1 MVKILKA
8 QGDCHIDQMKKILS
22 QFIKDYEA
30 QIKLQR
36 VRWLM
41 EYPHIISNLW
51 HLLLIILNI
60 IQNVSILIIE
70 LKLLKILEIIR
81 RKGLAFQRQYNQNNQ
96 LCKQKY
102 LSQSNA
108 NILKASGN
116 SSVFQDSDNNLKQS
130 SGLINI
136 ATGLPKRSGSQ
147 KVRDSSNQ
155 HFNKRKDWVAF
166 IETQQQDVTNV
177 LKNRNEQSQNNNS
190 IERETPKD
198 STAPV
203 IQKEQD
209 KNWDIAEIGSDNVTF
224 NIKLNDDILSER
236 DKMIKAIKSYIK
248 KNKRLPPT
256 TLDYYK
262 FVKLVGKGAFGKVT
276 LGVHKLTGWEVAIKT
291 IEKSYMKDDFSRKK
305 VLQEVYILKNIKHS
319 NVIRLLEVFESPK
332 HLLIVMEYSGGGDLL
347 KYIKKHGRLTESKA
361 REYFIQIVYGLAH
374 CHWRS
379 VLHRDVKLDNI
390 LLDSNGG
397 VKLCDFGVSKIM
409 KKDQVINEQCG
420 TPAYIAPEI
429 ISDQGYSGFNVDIWS
444 LGVLLY
450 AMLWGTVPFKASNMK
465 DLHNLIM
472 KGSFSFPWELSS
484 DVKDLIKNMLK
495 LKPEDRYSIPEILNS
510 DWIKSREMTHDS
522 LGEIDINT
530 NVSLS
535 RKELNIMN
543 DSGSMSGIV
552 NVNVDNLFN
561 KDNYDT
567 KLNYKDYIAISQDF
581 ATMHLDEDAL
591 GIVESFGYPKSFVKD
606 WIKNGDINHATVC
619 YHLLNK

>member
-1 MVKILKA
+1 MIKMAEKRILLRLNNVYKVYGSNENNEGGEDLKSSRRLSYWPDEENIKA
-8 QGDCHIDQMKKILS
+8 VYQGLRNTNQTPKGGMINGISPHNFKFMTPSINN
-22 QFIKDYEA
+22 
-30 QIKLQR
+30 
-36 VRWLM
+36 M
-41 EYPHIISNLW
+41 EYQSKRYDNKH
-51 HLLLIILNI
+51 
-60 IQNVSILIIE
+60 NVKTAQTSWNSSKERPWIPTAVLP
-70 LKLLKILEIIR
+70 KS
-81 RKGLAFQRQYNQNNQ
+81 QMW
-96 LCKQKY
+96 KQKY

-108 NILKASGN
+108 NILKAN
-116 SSVFQDSDNNLKQS
+116 EENSVFQDNDNSSKQS

-147 KVRDSSNQ
+147 KVRDTVNQ
-155 HFNKRKDWVAF
+155 HFNKRKDCTAF
-166 IETQQQDVTNV
+166 IESQQQDVSHVMRHRTD
-177 LKNRNEQSQNNNS
+177 QSQNNS
-190 IERETPKD
+190 VERENLKLSSVP
-198 STAPV
+198 SA
-203 IQKEQD
+203 QKEAE
-209 KNWDIAEIGSDNVTF
+209 KKWEVAEIGTESVTF

-236 DKMIKAIKSYIK
+236 DKMIKAIKGYIK

-262 FVKLVGKGAFGKVT
+262 FIKLVGKGAFGKVT
-276 LGVHKLTGWEVAIKT
+276 LGVHKLTGSEVAIKT

-347 KYIKKHGRLTESKA
+347 KYIKKHGRLSENKA

-397 VKLCDFGVSKIM
+397 VKLWDFGVSKIM
-409 KKDQVINEQCG
+409 KKDQVINEQWG

-429 ISDQGYSGFNVDIWS
+429 ISDQGYSGFSVDIWS

-495 LKPEDRYSIPEILNS
+495 LKPEERYSIPEILNS
-510 DWIKSREMTHDS
+510 NWVKSREMTHDS

-543 DSGSMSGIV
+543 DSGSLNGIN
-552 NVNVDNLFN
+552 NVNIDNLF
-561 KDNYDT
+561 K
-567 KLNYKDYIAISQDF
+567 
-581 ATMHLDEDAL
+581 
-591 GIVESFGYPKSFVKD
+591 
-606 WIKNGDINHATVC
+606 
-619 YHLLNK
+619 

>member
-1 MVKILKA
+1 M
-8 QGDCHIDQMKKILS
+8 
-22 QFIKDYEA
+22 
-30 QIKLQR
+30 
-36 VRWLM
+36 W
-41 EYPHIISNLW
+41 
-51 HLLLIILNI
+51 
-60 IQNVSILIIE
+60 
-70 LKLLKILEIIR
+70 
-81 RKGLAFQRQYNQNNQ
+81 
-96 LCKQKY
+96 KQKY

-108 NILKASGN
+108 NILKASESN
-116 SSVFQDSDNNLKQS
+116 SVFQDSENNLKQAA
-130 SGLINI
+130 GLINI

-147 KVRDSSNQ
+147 KVRDTTNQ
-155 HFNKRKDWVAF
+155 HFNKRKDCVAF
-166 IETQQQDVTNV
+166 IESQQQDVSNV
-177 LKNRNEQSQNNNS
+177 MKNRTDQSQNNS
-190 IERETPKD
+190 VERDNLKESSVHTSQKDTEKRWEVVETGAD
-198 STAPV
+198 
-203 IQKEQD
+203 
-209 KNWDIAEIGSDNVTF
+209 NIAF
-224 NIKLNDDILSER
+224 NIKLNDDILNER
-236 DKMIKAIKSYIK
+236 DKMIKAIKGYIK

-276 LGVHKLTGWEVAIKT
+276 LGVHKLTGSEVAIKT

-347 KYIKKHGRLTESKA
+347 KYIKTHGRLSESKA

-397 VKLCDFGVSKIM
+397 VKLWDFGVSKIM

-429 ISDQGYSGFNVDIWS
+429 ISDQGYSGFSVDIWS

-484 DVKDLIKNMLK
+484 DVKDLIRNMLK
-495 LKPEDRYSIPEILNS
+495 LKPEERYSIPEILNS
-510 DWIKSREMTHDS
+510 NWVKSREMTHDS

-543 DSGSMSGIV
+543 GSESLNGIN
-552 NVNVDNLFN
+552 NVDVDNLF
-561 KDNYDT
+561 K
-567 KLNYKDYIAISQDF
+567 
-581 ATMHLDEDAL
+581 
-591 GIVESFGYPKSFVKD
+591 
-606 WIKNGDINHATVC
+606 
-619 YHLLNK
+619 

>member
-1 MVKILKA
+1 M
-8 QGDCHIDQMKKILS
+8 
-22 QFIKDYEA
+22 
-30 QIKLQR
+30 
-36 VRWLM
+36 W
-41 EYPHIISNLW
+41 
-51 HLLLIILNI
+51 
-60 IQNVSILIIE
+60 
-70 LKLLKILEIIR
+70 
-81 RKGLAFQRQYNQNNQ
+81 
-96 LCKQKY
+96 KQKY

-108 NILKASGN
+108 NILKASESN
-116 SSVFQDSDNNLKQS
+116 SVFQDSENNLKQAA
-130 SGLINI
+130 GLINI

-147 KVRDSSNQ
+147 KVRDTANQ
-155 HFNKRKDWVAF
+155 HFNKRKDCVAF
-166 IETQQQDVTNV
+166 IESQQQDVSNV
-177 LKNRNEQSQNNNS
+177 MKNRTDQSQNNS
-190 IERETPKD
+190 VERDNLKESSVHTSQKDTEKRWEVVETGAD
-198 STAPV
+198 
-203 IQKEQD
+203 
-209 KNWDIAEIGSDNVTF
+209 NIAF
-224 NIKLNDDILSER
+224 NIKLNDDILNER
-236 DKMIKAIKSYIK
+236 DKMIKAIKGYIK

-276 LGVHKLTGWEVAIKT
+276 LGVHKLTGSEVAIKT

-347 KYIKKHGRLTESKA
+347 KYIKTHGRLSESKA

-397 VKLCDFGVSKIM
+397 VKLWDFGVSKIM

-429 ISDQGYSGFNVDIWS
+429 ISDQGYSGFSVDIWS

-484 DVKDLIKNMLK
+484 DVKDLIRNMLK
-495 LKPEDRYSIPEILNS
+495 LKPEERYSIPEILNS
-510 DWIKSREMTHDS
+510 NWVKSREMTHDS

-543 DSGSMSGIV
+543 GSESLNGIN
-552 NVNVDNLFN
+552 NVDVDNLF
-561 KDNYDT
+561 K
-567 KLNYKDYIAISQDF
+567 
-581 ATMHLDEDAL
+581 
-591 GIVESFGYPKSFVKD
+591 
-606 WIKNGDINHATVC
+606 
-619 YHLLNK
+619 

>member
-1 MVKILKA
+1 M
-8 QGDCHIDQMKKILS
+8 
-22 QFIKDYEA
+22 
-30 QIKLQR
+30 
-36 VRWLM
+36 W
-41 EYPHIISNLW
+41 
-51 HLLLIILNI
+51 
-60 IQNVSILIIE
+60 
-70 LKLLKILEIIR
+70 
-81 RKGLAFQRQYNQNNQ
+81 
-96 LCKQKY
+96 KQKY

-108 NILKASGN
+108 NILKANESN
-116 SSVFQDSDNNLKQS
+116 SVFQDSENNLKQS
-130 SGLINI
+130 AGLINI

-147 KVRDSSNQ
+147 KVRDTANQ
-155 HFNKRKDWVAF
+155 HFNKRKDCVAF
-166 IETQQQDVTNV
+166 IESQQQDVSNV
-177 LKNRNEQSQNNNS
+177 MKNRTDQSQNNS
-190 IERETPKD
+190 VERDNLKESSVHTSQKDTEKRWEVVETGAD
-198 STAPV
+198 
-203 IQKEQD
+203 
-209 KNWDIAEIGSDNVTF
+209 NIAF

-236 DKMIKAIKSYIK
+236 DKMIKAIKGYIK

-276 LGVHKLTGWEVAIKT
+276 LGVHKLTGSEVAIKT

-332 HLLIVMEYSGGGDLL
+332 HLLIVMEFSGGGDLL
-347 KYIKKHGRLTESKA
+347 KYIKTHGRLSESKA

-397 VKLCDFGVSKIM
+397 VKLWDFGVSKIM

-429 ISDQGYSGFNVDIWS
+429 ISDQGYSGFSVDIWS

-495 LKPEDRYSIPEILNS
+495 LKPEERYSIPEILNS
-510 DWIKSREMTHDS
+510 NWVKSREMTHDS

-543 DSGSMSGIV
+543 GSESLNGIN
-552 NVNVDNLFN
+552 NVDVDNLF
-561 KDNYDT
+561 K
-567 KLNYKDYIAISQDF
+567 
-581 ATMHLDEDAL
+581 
-591 GIVESFGYPKSFVKD
+591 
-606 WIKNGDINHATVC
+606 
-619 YHLLNK
+619 

>member
-1 MVKILKA
+1 M
-8 QGDCHIDQMKKILS
+8 
-22 QFIKDYEA
+22 
-30 QIKLQR
+30 
-36 VRWLM
+36 W
-41 EYPHIISNLW
+41 
-51 HLLLIILNI
+51 
-60 IQNVSILIIE
+60 
-70 LKLLKILEIIR
+70 
-81 RKGLAFQRQYNQNNQ
+81 
-96 LCKQKY
+96 KQKY

-108 NILKASGN
+108 NILKASEN
-116 SSVFQDSDNNLKQS
+116 NSVFQDSENNLKQS
-130 SGLINI
+130 AGLINI

-147 KVRDSSNQ
+147 KVRDTTNQ
-155 HFNKRKDWVAF
+155 HFNKRKDCVAF
-166 IETQQQDVTNV
+166 IESQQQDVSNV
-177 LKNRNEQSQNNNS
+177 MKNRTDQSQNNS
-190 IERETPKD
+190 VERDNLKESSVHTSQKDTEKRWEVVETGAD
-198 STAPV
+198 
-203 IQKEQD
+203 
-209 KNWDIAEIGSDNVTF
+209 NIAF

-236 DKMIKAIKSYIK
+236 DKMIKAIKGYIK

-276 LGVHKLTGWEVAIKT
+276 LGVHKLTGSEVAIKT

-347 KYIKKHGRLTESKA
+347 KYIKTHGRLSESKA

-397 VKLCDFGVSKIM
+397 VKLWDFGVSKIM

-429 ISDQGYSGFNVDIWS
+429 ISDQGYSGFSVDIWS

-484 DVKDLIKNMLK
+484 DVKDLIRNMLK
-495 LKPEDRYSIPEILNS
+495 LKPEERYSIPEILNS
-510 DWIKSREMTHDS
+510 NWVKSREMTHDS

-543 DSGSMSGIV
+543 GSESLNGIN
-552 NVNVDNLFN
+552 NVDVDNLF
-561 KDNYDT
+561 K
-567 KLNYKDYIAISQDF
+567 
-581 ATMHLDEDAL
+581 
-591 GIVESFGYPKSFVKD
+591 
-606 WIKNGDINHATVC
+606 
-619 YHLLNK
+619 